1 MKKVYAVEWDNNES
15 YEDHARGVWCV
26 CMTREKA
33 DEMAARL
40 NDEVVRV
47 AEEIYRLENE
57 DKYQEAREL
66 EKPYGSLL
74 YYFDL
79 AMVKFDVR
87 EYELV
92 E

>member
-1 MKKVYAVEWDNNES
+1 MKKVYAVEWDNNER
-15 YEDHARGVWCV
+15 YEDHAWGIWCV
-26 CMTREKA
+26 CTTREKA

-40 NDEVVRV
+40 NDEVVKV

-57 DKYQEAREL
+57 YKYQEAREL

-79 AMVKFDVR
+79 ARVKFDVR